1 MKVDPLLLCALLG
14 LALTLGSLLTVAAYK
29 GMIAKI
35 VAQQLDNEIDRRAEL
50 SSGLN
55 NAA

>member
-1 MKVDPLLLCALLG
+1 VKVDPLLLCALLG